1 MNGRPIK
8 EPSILYKYRD
18 DSERTEDILRKKK
31 VWLSCPSQL
40 NDPLECK
47 PGQIPAAWKA
57 STIKQLEEGQ
67 LLGVMGLPGRP
78 IPKTLF
84 SLSERQTRKW
94 WAKLRKLPH
103 QDKVKAM
110 RKLYSDHGI
119 ELSRPE
125 LIFDDMRQRLRQV
138 GVFSLSESNSNELM
152 WSHYGASH
160 AGLALGFGRI
170 EGSKLGD
177 DRHTMSVAYM
187 AEKPKFKAGFK
198 NQVAIYAAQGG
209 GTRSIQRVSFEDD
222 VFRASLS
229 TKTPAWSYEREWRYV
244 EETHGLFDWPG
255 PLRSITFGLRMSLDR
270 REVYKRLVREALG
283 ADVAYYEMKQNNS
296 ANGFAVGKA

>member
-1 MNGRPIK
+1 MNGRWII

-18 DSERTEDILRKKK
+18 DSERTEDILRQKK

-47 PGQIPAAWKA
+47 SGQIPSAWKA

-67 LLGVMGLPGRP
+67 LLGIVGLPGMP
-78 IPKTLF
+78 TPKTLF

-94 WAKLRKLPH
+94 WAKLRKLSH
-103 QDKVKAM
+103 NEKVKAM

-125 LIFDDMRQRLRQV
+125 LIFDDMRQRLSQV
-138 GVFSLSESNSNELM
+138 GVFSLSESNNNELM

-160 AGLALGFGRI
+160 GGIALGFGKI
-170 EGSKLGD
+170 ESSKLGD
-177 DRHTMSVAYM
+177 TKHTISVAYV
-187 AEKPKFKAGFK
+187 AEKPKFQAGFK
-198 NQVAIYAAQGG
+198 NEVAIYAAPGG
-209 GTRSIQRVSFEDD
+209 GTKSIQRVSFEDE

-229 TKTPAWSYEREWRYV
+229 TKTPAWRYELEWRYV
-244 EETHGLFDWPG
+244 EEAHGLFDWPG
-255 PLRSITFGLRMSLDR
+255 PLRSITFGLRMLPDR
-270 REVYKRLVREALG
+270 RDLYKQLVREAIG
-283 ADVAYYEMKQNNS
+283 TDVEYYEVKQNSS
-296 ANGFAVGKA
+296 ANGFSVGKA